1 MLIAGRGLTGPRRGS
16 SYSAMDSGTEAV
28 AAAVTISDSAVRRI
42 RELAQAEDAAGPML
56 RVTVGG
62 GGCSGFQ
69 YSFSFDDA
77 CNGDDMVF
85 ARDDVRVVIDDISL
99 EFLAGA
105 EIHYVEELVGA
116 YFTVR
121 NPNAA
126 STCGCGVSFAVG

>member
-1 MLIAGRGLTGPRRGS
+1 MEGVQAPQAI
-16 SYSAMDSGTEAV
+16 
-28 AAAVTISDSAVRRI
+28 TISAPAIRRVRV
-42 RELAQAEDAAGPML
+42 LAEAEGGDGLML
-56 RVTVGG
+56 RVAVGG

-77 CNGDDMVF
+77 ANGEDSVF
-85 ARDDVRVVIDDISL
+85 ERDGVRVVIDEISL

-105 EIHYVEELVGA
+105 EIDYVEELVGA

>member
-1 MLIAGRGLTGPRRGS
+1 MSEGAH
-16 SYSAMDSGTEAV
+16 SGIEAV

-42 RELAQAEDAAGPML
+42 RELAEAEDAGPML
-56 RVTVGG
+56 RVAVGG

-69 YSFSFDDA
+69 YSFAFDDA
-77 CNGDDMVF
+77 CNGDDTVF
-85 ARDDVRVVIDDISL
+85 VRDGVRVVIDDISL

-105 EIHYVEELVGA
+105 EIDYVEELVGA
-116 YFTVR
+116 YFTMR

>member
-1 MLIAGRGLTGPRRGS
+1 MS
-16 SYSAMDSGTEAV
+16 ESAETV

-42 RELAQAEDAAGPML
+42 GELAQAEDAAGPML
-56 RVTVGG
+56 RVAVGG

-69 YSFSFDDA
+69 YSFAFDDA
-77 CNGDDMVF
+77 CNDDDTVF
-85 ARDDVRVVIDDISL
+85 VRDGVRVVIDDISL

-105 EIHYVEELVGA
+105 EIDYVEELVGA
-116 YFTVR
+116 YFTMR

>member
-1 MLIAGRGLTGPRRGS
+1 MS
-16 SYSAMDSGTEAV
+16 EAMET
-28 AAAVTISDSAVRRI
+28 AAVTISDSAIRRI
-42 RELAQAEDAAGPML
+42 RQLERAGNPAGAML
-56 RVTVGG
+56 RVAVGG

-77 CNGDDMVF
+77 ENGDDTVF
-85 ARDDVRVVIDDISL
+85 ARDGVRVVVDDVSL
-99 EFLAGA
+99 EFLAGS
-105 EIHYVEELVGA
+105 EIDYVEELVGA

>member
-1 MLIAGRGLTGPRRGS
+1 MSESP
-16 SYSAMDSGTEAV
+16 DSGIESA

-42 RELAQAEDAAGPML
+42 RELEKAEDAAGMML
-56 RVTVGG
+56 RVAVGG

-69 YSFSFDDA
+69 YSFTFDET
-77 CNGDDMVF
+77 CNGDDKVF
-85 ARDDVRVVIDDISL
+85 SRDGVRVVVDDMSL
-99 EFLAGA
+99 EFLGGS
-105 EIHYVEELVGA
+105 EIDYVEELVGA